1 MSRGFMSG
9 GAAGGKK
16 GGSSGKKFGSSL
28 SGNRPQTREELMNP
42 NHGAPQTKSYGDML
56 DDLIDEK
63 MFSGNPNQNKFSL
76 HGTQPLEEREM
87 TKGMKAAMEMAKQQR
102 AKKRGKSRGK
112 GIQIIPKSFGMGPD
126 GGRID
131 KEGRIMNAQGQV
143 MLKVDP
149 QTGIITDNMGM
160 KVGKYNAHS
169 MVNETKIENLIK
181 KYSAQ
186 RAKTNPFAAKE

>member
-9 GAAGGKK
+9 GGTGGKK
-16 GGSSGKKFGSSL
+16 NGGSGKKFGSSL
-28 SGNRPQTREELMNP
+28 SGNRPQTREDLMNP
-42 NHGAPQTKSYGDML
+42 NSHAPKTKSYGDML

-63 MFSGNPNQNKFSL
+63 MFSDNPNKHKFSL
-76 HGTQPLEEREM
+76 SGTQAQEDREM

-102 AKKRGKSRGK
+102 AKKRKKSRGK
-112 GIQIIPKSFGMGPD
+112 GVDIIAKSFGMGPD

-149 QTGIITDNMGM
+149 NTGIITDNMGM

-186 RAKTNPFAAKE
+186 KATTNPFAAKE